1 MKSSKIIATGSY
13 LPAKVI
19 TNDDLANTMD
29 TSDEWIASRT
39 GIRKRHIAELSEL
52 TSDLGAIAVRNAV
65 ASSGISLDSIDGI
78 VVATTTPD
86 VVFPSTAAI
95 IQEKLGIKAGFAFDL
110 NAVCSGF
117 LYAYVM
123 ADSLIRTGQ
132 AKRIAVIGAETMSRV
147 LDWNDRKT
155 CVLFGDGAG
164 VVILEASTQ
173 KGGLL
178 ASELQCDGTLG
189 NILNVPGGISAG
201 NCDARISMQ
210 GREVYRHAVEKMVLS
225 INKLLEQTN
234 LEVANLD
241 WFVPHQAN
249 LRILDAVS
257 ERLGLPK
264 EKLIVTVDKHANTS
278 AASIPL
284 AIDHLCKYQ
293 QPKRGQIIALSA
305 VGAGLTWGSAIFV
318 F

>member
-1 MKSSKIIATGSY
+1 MKSSKIIATGAY
-13 LPAKVI
+13 LPARII
-19 TNDDLANTMD
+19 TNDELANTID

-39 GIRKRHIAELSEL
+39 GIRRRHVVEAGEL
-52 TSDLGAIAVRNAV
+52 TSDLGVKAVQDALTS
-65 ASSGISLDSIDGI
+65 AGISLDSIDGLI
-78 VVATTTPD
+78 VATTTPD

-95 IQEKLGIKAGFAFDL
+95 IQEKLGIKTGFAFDL

-132 AKRIAVIGAETMSRV
+132 VKRIAVIGTETMSRV

-164 VVILEASTQ
+164 AIILEASPQ
-173 KGGLL
+173 SDGLL
-178 ASELQCDGTLG
+178 ASEIQCDGALS
-189 NILNVPGGISAG
+189 NILNIPGGISAG
-201 NCDARISMQ
+201 NMDAKIAMQ
-210 GREVYRHAVEKMVLS
+210 GREVYRHAIEKMVLS

-234 LEVANLD
+234 LETSNLD
-241 WFVPHQAN
+241 WFIPHQAN
-249 LRILDAVS
+249 IRIIEAVS
-257 ERLGLPK
+257 ERLALPK

-284 AIDHLCKYQ
+284 ALDDLYKSQ
-293 QPKRGQIIALSA
+293 KLKRGQIIALSA
-305 VGAGLTWGSAIFV
+305 VGAGLTWGSAILEF
-318 F
+318 